1 MIAEFLYFLNPLI
14 KLHLTTESK
23 NTVPAGSPDVTQL
36 RVISILPPRSSIFL
50 NQTIRRIYQMNT
62 ITSQLTIVFDPPF
75 YKAIF
80 ERRTKDSYEVAQVVL
95 GSSEPK
101 TPLITDLV
109 INKWSRIQFFE
120 ATSDTKSKLA
130 ATTKVNPKRL
140 QRLARKTMTSNTSS
154 KAQAA
159 LKKAFEKSKQT
170 QKHSSVLQKAVV
182 QEQEYRLRK
191 SKRIEKHKGH

>member
-1 MIAEFLYFLNPLI
+1 
-14 KLHLTTESK
+14 
-23 NTVPAGSPDVTQL
+23 
-36 RVISILPPRSSIFL
+36 
-50 NQTIRRIYQMNT
+50 MNT